1 MVRGCEKRIYHVK
14 NPESEIFDEAYLVLR
29 RQSGSK
35 AASPREI
42 ELEAKRIV
50 MGAAGEKGNTDPKI
64 KSEKLRAF
72 LAGAAL
78 SAAVIGAAS
87 ILVWVLI

>member
-1 MVRGCEKRIYHVK
+1 MVRGCEKRIYYVK

-29 RQSGSK
+29 RQSSGK
-35 AASPREI
+35 AATPREI

-50 MGAAGEKGNTDPKI
+50 MGVAGEKPDGKLI
-64 KSEKLRAF
+64 LKSEKFRAF

-78 SAAVIGAAS
+78 SAAVIGLSS
-87 ILVWVLI
+87 ILLWLIL